1 MRHLLDRWQA
11 RGSEIRLVAGHFPL
25 CTTELLDVPFTTL
38 TVLRPPVERTLS
50 YLRHQKKLNKA
61 DAGKSLEEIYEDPF
75 RYNALIRNH
84 MTRMLSMSRD
94 ELIAG
99 DGVLGDVDDTPAR
112 LERAKQAL
120 AGLDLFGLQ
129 PRFEELCAELSRRY
143 GVELGNT
150 DALQRDRSDARIGGA
165 RRTHRPRQR
174 ARHGAL
180 RFASSCTPGASRHAR
195 RARAI
200 TIDAGWTTVPR
211 GLASATSRS
220 DSSSSGS
227 TDPPR
232 SGEDLRT
239 ITQHRSAQ
247 SASLAQQHT
256 THRTGYRTDPEIER
270 PHERFESLMSCRP
283 GE

>member
-1 MRHLLDRWQA
+1 MAEPQRFFIVHMQKSAGTTLRDRFRNTFDEAAIYPNRTDGTDKRLSVISLQHLLDRWQA

-25 CTTELLDVPFTTL
+25 CTTELLDVPFITL

-61 DAGKSLEEIYEDPF
+61 DADKSLEEIYEDPF

-112 LERAKQAL
+112 LERAKEAL

-143 GVELGNT
+143 GVELGTPMRSNAT
-150 DALQRDRSDARIGGA
+150 DPMPATVALGERIARDN
-165 RRTHRPRQR
+165 
-174 ARHGAL
+174 AL
-180 RFASSCTPGASRHAR
+180 DMELYDFASHLYT
-195 RARAI
+195 
-200 TIDAGWTTVPR
+200 
-211 GLASATSRS
+211 
-220 DSSSSGS
+220 
-227 TDPPR
+227 
-232 SGEDLRT
+232 
-239 ITQHRSAQ
+239 
-247 SASLAQQHT
+247 
-256 THRTGYRTDPEIER
+256 
-270 PHERFESLMSCRP
+270 
-283 GE
+283 